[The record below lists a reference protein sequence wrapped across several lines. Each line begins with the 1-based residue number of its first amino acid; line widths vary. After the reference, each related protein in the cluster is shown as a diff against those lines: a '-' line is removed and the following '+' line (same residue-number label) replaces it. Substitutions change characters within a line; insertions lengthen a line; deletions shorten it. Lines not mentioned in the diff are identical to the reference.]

1 MNKLKTL
8 KDLEKKGFSYHQNNS
23 SITYILQGAIGIKEL
38 KQLVIKWVKEDIE
51 DCSYHVE
58 EVLINKWKKRLNI
71 TEEDLK

>member
-38 KQLVIKWVKEDIE
+38 KQLAIKWVKDKDKLSPSAKAGFMEF
-51 DCSYHVE
+51 H
-58 EVLINKWKKRLNI
+58 NI
-71 TEEDLK
+71 TDEDLK